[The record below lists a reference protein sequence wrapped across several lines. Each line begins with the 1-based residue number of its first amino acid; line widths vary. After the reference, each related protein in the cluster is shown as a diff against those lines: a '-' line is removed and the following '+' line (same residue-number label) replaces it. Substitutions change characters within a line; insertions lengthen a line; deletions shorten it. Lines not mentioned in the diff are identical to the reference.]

1 MGTEQTKSKFDW
13 NRLSDYR
20 ENLHIEAKK
29 ALGGIPGSIWE
40 TYSSFAN
47 TDGGVILLGVEEAED
62 MTLRAVGLKDIYK
75 IEKDFWNQINNKQVV
90 SINLLT
96 ERMVHAECVDGKN
109 ILVIEVPRAERML
122 KPVYKGLNPKSG
134 TYRRN
139 GEGDYLCSVE
149 EMSAM
154 YRDASSSTVD
164 MKVLTQM
171 DFSVFC
177 KDTIRSYRQMFK
189 STHPSHIWCDLDDE
203 LFLRRLGAI
212 GLGDDGA
219 LHPTVAGL
227 LMFGYEYEILR
238 EFPQYFLD
246 YQENRQMATT
256 RWTDRI
262 VSSSGD
268 WSGNVFDF
276 IYKVVPRL
284 CDSLKVPFV
293 MKGMQRVD
301 DTPLHKLLREAIT
314 NTCVHADFYG
324 RRGLVIQKMQDKFVF
339 ANPGG
344 LRLSSSEAIGG
355 GVSDPRN
362 GVMLKMLSMIEYGE
376 RAGSGLNGIFHV
388 WREVYKCSPILEEM
402 GGVDRTVLTLDTY
415 GHQPDIEAMIQLYGG
430 DGLSV
435 KSDVFGGGGDGLSVK
450 SDGFDGKGDGL
461 RDKSDGLT
469 AKSDGLRPYDFSSD
483 RDDCPMV
490 KQPVYHYRTSVGQNK
505 SVDFPELPLKERNLM
520 KVLVRLGASQVSV
533 IASEMGLGI
542 SQTKCYLQKLISKG
556 YVCAQGTTR
565 DRTYMYVKD
574 VR

>member
-1 MGTEQTKSKFDW
+1 METEQTKYKFDW
-13 NRLSDYR
+13 HRLSDYR

-29 ALGGIPGSIWE
+29 ALGGIPGSIWK

-47 TDGGVILLGVEEAED
+47 TDGGVILLGVEEAEN

-90 SINLLT
+90 SVNLLT

-177 KDTIRSYRQMFK
+177 KETVRSYRQMFRA
-189 STHPSHIWCDLDDE
+189 THPSHIWCDLDDE
-203 LFLRRLGAI
+203 LFLRRLGVI
-212 GLGDDGA
+212 GLGEDGT
-219 LHPTVAGL
+219 LHPTAAGL

-324 RRGLVIQKMQDKFVF
+324 RRGLVIQKMPDKFVF
-339 ANPGG
+339 ANSGG
-344 LRLSSSEAIGG
+344 LRLSCSEAIG

-388 WREVYKCSPILEEM
+388 WRQVYKCSPVLEEI
-402 GGVDRTVLTLDTY
+402 GGVDRTILTLDTH
-415 GHQPDIEAMIQLYGG
+415 GQQPDIDAMIKLYG
-430 DGLSV
+430 S
-435 KSDVFGGGGDGLSVK
+435 DGLSVK
-450 SDGFDGKGDGL
+450 SDGFMEHSD
-461 RDKSDGLT
+461 RFVSKSDG
-469 AKSDGLRPYDFSSD
+469 AKQYVITNDSDDYSMLNES
-483 RDDCPMV
+483 
-490 KQPVYHYRTSVGQNK
+490 VYHYRTSVSQNRK
-505 SVDFPELPLKERNLM
+505 TDFSELPLKERNLM
-520 KVLVRLGASQVSV
+520 NVLVRLGASQVSA

-556 YVCAQGTTR
+556 YVCTQGTTR

>member
-1 MGTEQTKSKFDW
+1 MGTEQNKIKLDW
-13 NRLSDYR
+13 NKLSDYK

-29 ALGGIPGSIWE
+29 AQGGIPGSIWE

-62 MTLRAVGLKDIYK
+62 MSLRAVGLKDIYK

-90 SINLLT
+90 SVNILT
-96 ERMVHAECVDGKN
+96 DRMVHAEIVDGKS

-122 KPVYKGLNPKSG
+122 KPIYKGLNPKSG

-154 YRDASSSTVD
+154 YRDASSSTID

-171 DFSVFC
+171 DYSVFC
-177 KDTIRSYRQMFK
+177 KETVRSYRQMFK
-189 STHPSHIWCDLDDE
+189 TTHPSHIWCDLDDE

-246 YQENRQMATT
+246 FQENRQMATT

-268 WSGNVFDF
+268 WSGNIFDF

-344 LRLSSSEAIGG
+344 LRLSCSEAIGG

-388 WREVYKCSPILEEM
+388 WRHVYKCSPTLEEM
-402 GGVDRTVLTLDTY
+402 SGVDRTILTLDTH
-415 GHQPDIEAMIQLYGG
+415 GLQPDIDAMIKLYG

-435 KSDVFGGGGDGLSVK
+435 KSEGLCGDVVGSK
-450 SDGFDGKGDGL
+450 EESDGFVSKTDGL
-461 RDKSDGLT
+461 PTYDIVEDKKDCSMANEQQFYYETPRD
-469 AKSDGLRPYDFSSD
+469 RYD
-483 RDDCPMV
+483 
-490 KQPVYHYRTSVGQNK
+490 
-505 SVDFPELPLKERNLM
+505 DFAELPIKERNLM
-520 KVLVRLGASQVSV
+520 KLLVRLGASQVSV
-533 IASEMGLGI
+533 LAEEMGLGI
-542 SQTKCYLQKLISKG
+542 SQTKNYLQKLISKG
-556 YVCAQGTTR
+556 YVCTQGTTR
-565 DRTYMYVKD
+565 DRTYLYVKD

>member
-1 MGTEQTKSKFDW
+1 MKTEQKLIFNWQK
-13 NRLSDYR
+13 LSEYK

-29 ALGGIPGSIWE
+29 AQGGIPGSIWE

-62 MTLRAVGLKDIYK
+62 MSLRAVGLKDIYK

-90 SINLLT
+90 SVNILT
-96 ERMVHAECVDGKN
+96 NSMVHAECVDGKN

-122 KPVYKGLNPKSG
+122 KPIYKGLNPKSG

-164 MKVLTQM
+164 MKVLTEM

-177 KDTIRSYRQMFK
+177 KETIRSYRQMFK
-189 STHPSHIWCDLDDE
+189 TTHPSHVWCDLDDE

-219 LHPTVAGL
+219 LHPTSAGL
-227 LMFGYEYEILR
+227 LMFGYEFEILR

-276 IYKVVPRL
+276 IYKIVPRL

-293 MKGMQRVD
+293 MKGVQRVD
-301 DTPLHKLLREAIT
+301 DTPLHKLLREAVT

-324 RRGLVIQKMQDKFVF
+324 RRGLVIQKMADKFVF

-344 LRLSSSEAIGG
+344 LRLSCSEAIGG

-388 WREVYKCSPILEEM
+388 WRQVYKCSPSLEEM
-402 GGVDRTVLTLDTY
+402 SGVDRTILTLDTH
-415 GHQPDIEAMIQLYGG
+415 GQQPDIEAMIKLYGS
-430 DGLSV
+430 DGLMS
-435 KSDVFGGGGDGLSVK
+435 KTDGLDSYSDDFQAK
-450 SDGFDGKGDGL
+450 TDGFDRKTDGFPTKRVGYSFEKL
-461 RDKSDGLT
+461 PEEEFC
-469 AKSDGLRPYDFSSD
+469 A
-483 RDDCPMV
+483 MV
-490 KQPVYHYRTSVGQNK
+490 KEQAPYYATPGKKTVNSF
-505 SVDFPELPLKERNLM
+505 SELPIKERKMIN
-520 KVLVRLGASQVSV
+520 VLSKLGASQVSV
-533 IASEMGLGI
+533 IATEMELGI
-542 SQTKCYLQKLISKG
+542 SQTKCYLQKLIAKG
-556 YVCAQGTTR
+556 YVKAQGTTR
-565 DRTYMYVKD
+565 DRTYVCLISD
-574 VR
+574 

>member
-1 MGTEQTKSKFDW
+1 MRTEQKNTVLDW
-13 NRLSDYR
+13 QRLSEYK

-29 ALGGIPGSIWE
+29 AQGGIPGSIRE

-47 TDGGVILLGVEEAED
+47 TDGGVILLGVEESDD
-62 MTLRAVGLKDIYK
+62 MTLKAVGLKDVYK
-75 IEKDFWNQINNKQVV
+75 IEKDFWNQINNRQVV
-90 SINLLT
+90 SVNILT
-96 ERMVHAECVDGKN
+96 DRMVHAECVDGKD

-122 KPVYKGLNPKSG
+122 KPIYKGLNPKVG

-164 MKVLTQM
+164 MKVLTEM

-189 STHPSHIWCDLDDE
+189 DTHPHHIWCDLDDE

-212 GLGDDGA
+212 GLGDDGI

-268 WSGNVFDF
+268 WSGNIFDF
-276 IYKVVPRL
+276 IYKIVPRL

-293 MKGMQRVD
+293 MKGVQRVD
-301 DTPLHKLLREAIT
+301 DTPLHKLLREAVT

-324 RRGLVIQKMQDKFVF
+324 RRGLVIQKMADKFVF

-362 GVMLKMLSMIEYGE
+362 GVMLKMLSMIKYGE

-388 WREVYKCSPILEEM
+388 WSQVYKCLPKLEEM
-402 GGVDRTVLTLDTY
+402 SGVDRTILTLDTN
-415 GHQPDIEAMIQLYGG
+415 GLQPDIEAMIKLYG
-430 DGLSV
+430 DGLMS
-435 KSDVFGGGGDGLSVK
+435 
-450 SDGFDGKGDGL
+450 
-461 RDKSDGLT
+461 KSDGLCDDINGFMT
-469 AKSDGLRPYDFSSD
+469 DSGGSHSKSDGLHLYDFSVK
-483 RDDCPMV
+483 DDDFTMTREGPF
-490 KQPVYHYRTSVGQNK
+490 HYEKRTDNK
-505 SVDFPELPLKERNLM
+505 SSDEFKELPLKERSLMNL
-520 KVLVRLGASQVSV
+520 LVKLGASQVSV
-533 IASEMGLGI
+533 LASEMGLGL
-542 SQTKCYLQKLISKG
+542 SQTKIYLQKLIAKG
-556 YVCAQGTTR
+556 YVCAQGSTR

-574 VR
+574 LR

>member
-1 MGTEQTKSKFDW
+1 
-13 NRLSDYR
+13 
-20 ENLHIEAKK
+20 
-29 ALGGIPGSIWE
+29 
-40 TYSSFAN
+40 
-47 TDGGVILLGVEEAED
+47 VEEAED
-62 MTLRAVGLKDIYK
+62 LSLRAVGLKDIYK

-90 SINLLT
+90 SVNLLT
-96 ERMVHAECVDGKN
+96 ERMVHAECVDGKD

-149 EMSAM
+149 EMAAM

-177 KDTIRSYRQMFK
+177 KETVRSYRQMFK
-189 STHPSHIWCDLDDE
+189 TTHPSHIWCDLDDE

-212 GLGDDGA
+212 GLGEDGA
-219 LHPTVAGL
+219 LHPTAAGL

-276 IYKVVPRL
+276 IYRVVPRL

-344 LRLSSSEAIGG
+344 LRLSCSEAIGG

-388 WREVYKCSPILEEM
+388 WRHVYKCSPILEEM
-402 GGVDRTVLTLDTY
+402 GGVDRTILTLDTH
-415 GHQPDIEAMIQLYGG
+415 GQQPDIDAMIKLYGC

-435 KSDVFGGGGDGLSVK
+435 
-450 SDGFDGKGDGL
+450 
-461 RDKSDGLT
+461 KSDGLT
-469 AKSDGLRPYDFSSD
+469 AKSDGIKPYSFTNDG
-483 RDDCPMV
+483 DDPSMV
-490 KQPVYHYRTSVGQNK
+490 KEEHVYHYRTSVSQNRQT
-505 SVDFPELPLKERNLM
+505 DFPELPLKERNLM
-520 KVLVRLGASQVSV
+520 NVLVKLGASQVSV

-556 YVCAQGTTR
+556 YVCAQGSTR

-574 VR
+574 VRY